1 VSLTATPFVGSAS
14 ARAVHGYCAGATAL
28 LVPGPV
34 AGPRDGEQVG
44 QSGAVGPSGAV
55 GTQDVAEALVEIG
68 LLPRDLPTAAPA
80 ATLTSLADEA
90 EALVAA
96 SSRQPLAV
104 VSGDLRVSA
113 VALLDLLDRPGART
127 SVATLEP
134 DVVPGDAR
142 GFTTVRVE
150 RGQRLVHSAGS
161 ARHVVTAPNALAAGA
176 LLVAP
181 GDLAVAARVWR
192 DAAACGV
199 AADTGVDAFDLA
211 LVALVRGGVDVGAS
225 PLGPFDVHRG
235 PSDAVGAAGSPWQQ
249 RLRGAS
255 RGGDGFFSTFAV
267 RPLSRRLTGFGLAHG
282 WTPNVVTVTSLLMG
296 VLAAALAA
304 VDTRPT
310 WALAAVLLLLA
321 LVVDCVDGEIARF
334 TRRFSALGAWL
345 DAVGD
350 RVKEYALLAAVAWVS
365 VRRGEPLWLLAC
377 VALALVTVRHLED
390 YAFTERSVASR
401 AHLVPDRVA
410 LDEPRDLGPESARL
424 ALPVPRTRR
433 QRAASWA
440 RHVVHMPI
448 AERYL
453 VLAVGLLTY
462 RPRVVVWALVV
473 AVAIALAWTT
483 GGRTLKAVLG
493 ADGFRRD
500 ERLSSGAFGHLDAQ
514 LDLGPL
520 ARVCGRLLALP
531 FAAAVAGVALVVLA
545 AALALGSGAGALGWL
560 SVVLVVAGV
569 VLVGAGCRP
578 PLQRPL
584 GWLAPALLW
593 GAEAVLVLAVAA
605 PLPGA
610 AQWCAYAYLAAV
622 AWHRYDVMYRLR
634 DTGEPSAAWVTTA
647 TLGVDGRLV
656 ALALLAALGAPM
668 GPVLAWAAL
677 ALIVVYA
684 AESGRG
690 WRTWLRAQSAR
701 EASRTDGTEVAA

>member
-1 VSLTATPFVGSAS
+1 MSLTATPFVGTAS
-14 ARAVHGYCAGATAL
+14 ARAVHGYSAGATAV

-34 AGPRDGEQVG
+34 AGPRDGEPPG
-44 QSGAVGPSGAV
+44 PPAAVGA
-55 GTQDVAEALVEIG
+55 QDVAEALVELG
-68 LLPRDLPTAAPA
+68 LVPHVLPGVVPA
-80 ATLTSLADEA
+80 ATLTSLAEQA
-90 EALVAA
+90 EALVEA
-96 SSRQPLAV
+96 SARQPLAV
-104 VSGDLRVSA
+104 VSADLRVSA
-113 VALLDLLDRPGART
+113 VALLDLFDRPRART

-150 RGQRLVHSAGS
+150 RDQGLVHSAGS
-161 ARHVVTAPNALAAGA
+161 ARHVVTAPTGLAAGA

-181 GDLAVAARVWR
+181 GDLAAAARVWR
-192 DAAACGV
+192 DAAACRV
-199 AADTGVDAFDLA
+199 SADTAVDAFDLA
-211 LVALVRGGVDVGAS
+211 LVALVRGGVDVAAV
-225 PLGPFDVHRG
+225 PMGPFPVGRG
-235 PSDAVGAAGSPWQQ
+235 PSAAVGAAGSPWQQ

-350 RVKEYALLAAVAWVS
+350 RVKEYALLTAVAWVS

-390 YAFTERSVASR
+390 YAYADRGRGSR
-401 AHLVPDRVA
+401 AGIHPDRLG
-410 LDEPRDLGPESARL
+410 LDEERDLGPQGARVD
-424 ALPVPRTRR
+424 LPAPQTRR
-433 QRAASWA
+433 QRSVHWA
-440 RHVVHMPI
+440 KKVVHMPI

-453 VLAVGLLTY
+453 LLALGLLTFSTH
-462 RPRVVVWALVV
+462 VVLWALTV
-473 AVAIALAWTT
+473 AVAVALAWTA
-483 GGRTLKAVLG
+483 GGRTVKALLG
-493 ADGFRRD
+493 TDGFRRD
-500 ERLSSGAFGHLDAQ
+500 ERLSAGDSGHLDHQ

-520 ARVCGRLLALP
+520 AWACGRLVALP
-531 FAAAVAGVALVVLA
+531 FPAAVAGVALVVVA
-545 AALALGSGAGALGWL
+545 AATALVAGSVGWL
-560 SVVLVVAGV
+560 PVVLVVAGV

-578 PLQRPL
+578 PLQHRL
-584 GWLAPALLW
+584 GWQASALLW

-605 PLPGA
+605 PLAGA
-610 AQWCAYAYLAAV
+610 SQWCAYAYLAAV
-622 AWHRYDVMYRLR
+622 AWHRYDVVYRLR
-634 DTGEPSAAWVTTA
+634 DTGEPAAAWVTTV

-656 ALALLAALGAPM
+656 ALAVLAALGAPM
-668 GPVLAWAAL
+668 APVLAWAAL
-677 ALIVVYA
+677 ALIVVYG

-690 WRTWLRAQSAR
+690 WREWLRAQSAR
-701 EASRTDGTEVAA
+701 EASRTDGAEVAA